1 MKAFALGLAL
11 KQKRKATRKTP
22 IEPVNTAA
30 SHRAPSES
38 AERSVSRAR
47 TTDEALFVG
56 FVFSRGD
63 SEGARC
69 EAAVFEGRLGEFSL
83 NADTQGRNP

>member
-56 FVFSRGD
+56 FVFSRGTRKAPD
-63 SEGARC
+63 VR
-69 EAAVFEGRLGEFSL
+69 RLYSK
-83 NADTQGRNP
+83 ADLENFR